1 MAEDKS
7 KFKFQ
12 VGDLKALGGYNPRAN
27 IEELKK
33 KTEFNNRQNETA
45 IVSEDDSNVS
55 FRMFDNK
62 AMLASSKSNSI
73 KMNDQQ
79 QSYHSYEEKHVT
91 NRTNT
96 ESYEFVLNGHKL
108 NPNLWEYSDMR
119 EYVDAQGGKY
129 PVGGFCM
136 LGTILTKSWD
146 AQLKRYVLVRRLAR
160 IPMFSPELNVPEIL
174 KALDIPDPTKV
185 AYQYGYKQQTESA
198 KEYYQRVAGQAA
210 EESNESGSAS
220 ADTKTQEDD
229 KKDESGE
236 KDSGN
241 TDSSSDSV
249 ADMMKKYE
257 APLSEEEGEEFL
269 QRMMSTVPETNEKT
283 EESLRHFVETAKTKG
298 RKAAAEELTQTAQIF
313 LNKGANNYASWANSM
328 SDYIR
333 FYKLR

>member
-160 IPMFSPELNVPEIL
+160 MPMFSPGLNVPEIL

-210 EESNESGSAS
+210 KKGNESGSANNS
-220 ADTKTQEDD
+220 GQEQPAKPSEDNQNTADDAKKQETQAVIDATK
-229 KKDESGE
+229 
-236 KDSGN
+236 
-241 TDSSSDSV
+241 
-249 ADMMKKYE
+249 
-257 APLSEEEGEEFL
+257 
-269 QRMMSTVPETNEKT
+269 MS
-283 EESLRHFVETAKTKG
+283 
-298 RKAAAEELTQTAQIF
+298 
-313 LNKGANNYASWANSM
+313 
-328 SDYIR
+328 
-333 FYKLR
+333 